1 MLFGIVFREYIY
13 TQEEGVF
20 LINEL
25 NSTKDESGK
34 TADMQAEHQA
44 VREDN
49 AAELSDC
56 AAEGGMEHLE
66 KLEIAKI
73 MLKKEIDIQTIEEIT
88 GLTKDEIEK
97 LK

>member
-1 MLFGIVFREYIY
+1 MRQGIEEGLKQGI
-13 TQEEGVF
+13 EEGV
-20 LINEL
+20 
-25 NSTKDESGK
+25 K
-34 TADMQAEHQA
+34 
-44 VREDN
+44 
-49 AAELSDC
+49 
-56 AAEGGMEHLE
+56 LE